1 MEENQR
7 VPTALPLHGHRKL
20 TGAGGMLLAGEVA
33 GQEALRYFWDSVVLI
48 VNRGM
53 DIPLDPMPE
62 KVAADIFALLAILA
76 FYQTEEK

>member
-20 TGAGGMLLAGEVA
+20 TGAGGTLLAGEVA
-33 GQEALRYFWDSVVLI
+33 GQDALAYIWDSVVL
-48 VNRGM
+48 VLNNWV
-53 DIPLDPMPE
+53 DIQLDPMPE